1 MQHPQCLR
9 TLLPMLDVSPHTML
23 LLAKSGS
30 QLFGTATP
38 KSDLDV
44 KGVFL
49 PSRESLYLQHAPQQ
63 FSHNT
68 NPSDSGI
75 KNQADDVDVTVWSVQ
90 FWVKLLLRGDINAVS
105 LLFAPSHPE
114 VILEPSDAG
123 FLERLAALEPRKILT
138 KNLGGMMGFAHSQA
152 IKYSQKGRHLRA
164 VQIAT
169 EHLGR
174 VTGVVGEVAETIV
187 GLVADHKLARNIE
200 VENGQK
206 QLLILEKA
214 FDHSARAEWAVKPL
228 LELQECYGKR
238 AKQALQDGCVD
249 YKAFSH
255 SLRVLEEMRL
265 LHVVGRI
272 VYPHQP
278 DFAVLLRDVKMGK
291 LEYALLLEMLDAKLL
306 EVQEAEKH
314 SVLPEQPDRA
324 YVDKFV
330 LSLYE

>member
-1 MQHPQCLR
+1 
-9 TLLPMLDVSPHTML
+9 MLDVLPHKML

-38 KSDLDV
+38 QSDLDV

-49 PSRESLYLQHAPQQ
+49 PSKESLYLQQAPQQ

-68 NPSDSGI
+68 NPSDSGV
-75 KNQADDVDVTVWSVQ
+75 KNQAEDVDVTVWSVQ

-114 VILEPSDAG
+114 AVLAPSDAA
-123 FLERLAALEPRKILT
+123 FLQTIKSLEPQKILT

-152 IKYSQKGRHLRA
+152 IKYSEKGRHLKA

-169 EHLGR
+169 ELLGE
-174 VTGVVGEVAETIV
+174 VSGVVGEVAETIV
-187 GLVADHKLARNIE
+187 ARVADSKLARTIE
-200 VENGQK
+200 SGNGQQ

-228 LELQECYGKR
+228 LELQERYGKR
-238 AKQALQDGCVD
+238 AKQALQDGGVD
-249 YKAFSH
+249 FKAFSH

-265 LHVVGRI
+265 LHVAGRI

-278 DFAVLLRDVKMGK
+278 DFAALLREVKQGK
-291 LEYALLLEMLDAKLL
+291 LGYALLLELLDAKLL
-306 EVQEAEKH
+306 EVQDAEKH
-314 SVLPEQPDRA
+314 SVLPAQPDRA
-324 YVDKFV
+324 YVEQFV